1 MKHVILNVLSFIA
14 FLVLCLMLGYA
25 FAEFLTG
32 E

>member
-14 FLVLCLMLGYA
+14 FLALCLMLGYT

>member
-1 MKHVILNVLSFIA
+1 MKHVILNVLIFIA
-14 FLVLCLMLGYA
+14 FLALCLMLGYT